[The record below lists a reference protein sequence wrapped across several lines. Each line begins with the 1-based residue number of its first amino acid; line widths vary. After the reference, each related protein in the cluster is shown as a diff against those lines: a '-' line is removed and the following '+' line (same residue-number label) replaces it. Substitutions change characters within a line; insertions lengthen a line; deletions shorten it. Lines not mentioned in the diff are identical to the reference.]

1 MKQMM
6 MILLVPLAVL
16 SSAPA
21 AAQPAGTVMAAE
33 TKQSFILR
41 SRNRIPS
48 LTGDTVIYIHS
59 IAVNRTREEH
69 SFMAAR
75 DDDGG
80 WMISAMGERGPATE
94 SIAISVIPE
103 KKRKLSKAEGA
114 VLNRLL
120 GDASLYAVT
129 SSLPREPDRNATYH
143 MMEVVTP
150 GRRVVVRWVGILP
163 GKPGQ
168 VAGIVM
174 DASAA
179 KRRTGKR

>member
-1 MKQMM
+1 MKQMV
-6 MILLVPLAVL
+6 MILLASLGAMLSVPTL
-16 SSAPA
+16 
-21 AAQPAGTVMAAE
+21 AQPLGTVMAAE

-41 SRNRIPS
+41 SRNQIPS

-59 IAVNRTREEH
+59 IAANRIREEH

-80 WMISAMGERGPATE
+80 WTISAMGERGPAAE

-114 VLNRLL
+114 ILNRLL
-120 GDASLYAVT
+120 GDTSLYTAIST
-129 SSLPREPDRNATYH
+129 LPREPDRNATYH

-150 GRRVVVRWVGILP
+150 GHRVVVRWVGILP
-163 GKPGQ
+163 GVPGQ

-174 DASAA
+174 DAGTA
-179 KRRTGKR
+179 KRRPGKR